1 MSQGTQ
7 VNNSRPLRYVFWP
20 EASTEKYNNT
30 SSCLFH
36 DLLNNS
42 PIQRNNTVTGKL
54 VTLQWYLL
62 KAKFSAAY
70 TNKSILMQIAI
81 MSPTNPSSTVLVF
94 DYDVYLGQLPTSI
107 AAGATNNCKVEL
119 AHLDPHDELGANQL
133 FDA

>member
-1 MSQGTQ
+1 MSQRTQ
-7 VNNSRPLRYVFWP
+7 VNNSIPSRFVFWP
-20 EASTEKYNNT
+20 EASTENYTNT

-70 TNKSILMQIAI
+70 TNKSILMEIAI
-81 MSPTNPSSTVLVF
+81 MSPTNPSSAVLVF
-94 DYDVYLGQLPTSI
+94 DYDVYLGQLPTSTG
-107 AAGATNNCKVEL
+107 AGATNNCKVEL
-119 AHLDPHDELGANQL
+119 ADLDPHDEHGANQL